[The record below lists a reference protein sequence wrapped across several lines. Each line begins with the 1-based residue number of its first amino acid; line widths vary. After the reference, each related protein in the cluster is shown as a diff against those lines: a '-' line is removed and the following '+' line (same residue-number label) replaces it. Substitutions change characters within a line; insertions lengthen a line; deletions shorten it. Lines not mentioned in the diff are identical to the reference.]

1 MSGIRIVTDSAC
13 DLPPATAAAHTIEIV
28 PLTVRIGDTEYVDRR
43 DLTPQEFWAKST
55 STKTLP
61 ETAAPS
67 PGAFEECF
75 RAAAAQG
82 ATAIVCVTLSAELSA
97 TYQSAQLAADAVK
110 DTIEVRVIDSRTV
123 TIAQGLLAIAGA
135 EAAAG
140 GKSLDEV
147 VQTIVAKIPRMR
159 VFAALDTLENLK
171 KGGRIGAARAAFG
184 SMLSVKP
191 LIKVENGAVAEEGKQ
206 RTRGR
211 SLEHL
216 IELAK
221 QHSAAAAKPLA
232 VMHGDAPDIDKFVDD
247 LCGALGRT
255 RDEVLVGD
263 IGSVV
268 GTHTGPRVI
277 GIAYDEADSS
287 ESGQ

>member
-1 MSGIRIVTDSAC
+1 MAIRIVTDSAC
-13 DLPPATAAAHTIEIV
+13 DLPPATTAAHNIDVV

-43 DLTPQEFWAKST
+43 DLTPSEFWAKQSA
-55 STKTLP
+55 SKTLP

-75 RAAAAQG
+75 RAAAKAG
-82 ATAIVCVTLSAELSA
+82 ASGAVCVTLSADLSA
-97 TYQSAQLAADAVK
+97 TFQSAQLASEAVK
-110 DTIEVRVIDSRTV
+110 DVIDVRVIDSRSV

-135 EAAAG
+135 EAAAA
-140 GKSLDEV
+140 GKSLDDV
-147 VQTIVAKIPRMR
+147 VTAIEQKIPRMR

-184 SMLSVKP
+184 SMLNIKP
-191 LIKVENGAVAEEGKQ
+191 LIEVANGAVEEAGKQ

-211 SLEHL
+211 SLDQL

-221 QHSAAAAKPLA
+221 QHRASDAKPLA

-247 LCGALGRT
+247 LCSALGRS
-255 RDEVLVGD
+255 REEILVGD

-268 GTHTGPRVI
+268 GAHTGPRVI
-277 GIAYDEADSS
+277 GIAYDEPEA
-287 ESGQ
+287 

>member
-1 MSGIRIVTDSAC
+1 MAGIRIVTDSAC
-13 DLPPATAAAHTIEIV
+13 DLPPATAAAHNIDIV
-28 PLTVRIGDTEYVDRR
+28 PLTVRIGDTEYVDRL
-43 DLTPQEFWAKST
+43 DLTPQEFWEKS
-55 STKTLP
+55 SASKTLP

-75 RAAAAQG
+75 RAAATGQASG
-82 ATAIVCVTLSAELSA
+82 VVCVTLSSDLSA

-110 DTIEVRVIDSRTV
+110 DTIPVRVIDSRSV

-135 EAAAG
+135 EAAAA

-147 VQTIVAKIPRMR
+147 AGVIEGKIPRMR

-171 KGGRIGAARAAFG
+171 KGGRIGAARAALG

-191 LIKVENGAVAEEGKQ
+191 LIKVENGAVHEEGKQ

-211 SLEHL
+211 ALEAL
-216 IELAK
+216 IEIGRS
-221 QHSAAAAKPLA
+221 HGAAAAKPLA
-232 VMHGDAPDIDKFVDD
+232 VMHGDAPDVDKFVDD
-247 LCGALGRT
+247 LCNALGRS
-255 RDEVLVGD
+255 RDDILLGD

-268 GTHTGPRVI
+268 GTHAGPRVI
-277 GIAYDEADSS
+277 GLAYDEPA
-287 ESGQ
+287 GA